1 MKPSKDIFSKI
12 IIGLIIA
19 ANIMFTIAVLVIF
32 VRVGSE
38 PSTLIAAWFTFTT
51 GELWLL
57 AKIKREK
64 IKKGDR
70 EYD

>member
-1 MKPSKDIFSKI
+1 MGKFSKAVVMF
-12 IIGLIIA
+12 IIA
-19 ANIMFTIAVLVIF
+19 ANVAFTIAILLVF

-38 PSTLIAAWFTFTT
+38 PSVLVGAFFAFTT

-70 EYD
+70 EHD

>member
-1 MKPSKDIFSKI
+1 MGKFSKAVVMF
-12 IIGLIIA
+12 IIA
-19 ANIMFTIAVLVIF
+19 ANVAFTIAILLVF

-38 PSTLIAAWFTFTT
+38 PSVLVGAFFAFTT

-64 IKKGDR
+64 IKKGETHD
-70 EYD
+70 